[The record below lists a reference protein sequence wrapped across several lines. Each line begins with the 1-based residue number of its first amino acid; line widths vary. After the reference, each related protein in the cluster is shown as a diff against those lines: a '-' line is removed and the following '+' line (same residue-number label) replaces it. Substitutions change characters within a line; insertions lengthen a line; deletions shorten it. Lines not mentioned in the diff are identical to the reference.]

1 MLGDGTPDRQ
11 VLAIP
16 ALKLNGK
23 AVAGKAKP
31 KYTGLGTIQAHSYY
45 TGFRKIASIMDEED
59 NILRPLKQ
67 PNKHKNRTLMTP
79 TPTHHE
85 P

>member
-31 KYTGLGTIQAHSYY
+31 KYTGLGTIQAHSCY
-45 TGFRKIASIMDEED
+45 TGFKKIAFIMDD

-67 PNKHKNRTLMTP
+67 T
-79 TPTHHE
+79 
-85 P
+85 